1 MRFLFCL
8 PFLAFLYAVAAS
20 ESTKIVGTGDAPLS
34 PDALL
39 SSLNTLRP
47 IALRNHA
54 TLSAAAQAHAAT
66 MQSLITKR
74 QTHMLAQGRNEL
86 GQLLPQRI
94 MAVFPYAKVVD
105 ELIIYTAVPSNAA
118 AILDA
123 IKAFPGIIPPYL

>member
-1 MRFLFCL
+1 MRFLFYL
-8 PFLAFLYAVAAS
+8 PSLAFLYAVVAS
-20 ESTKIVGTGDAPLS
+20 ESTKIASDAPLS
-34 PDALL
+34 PDALR

-47 IALRNHA
+47 IALSNDA
-54 TLSAAAQAHAAT
+54 ILSAAAQAHAAT
-66 MQSLITKR
+66 MKSLITKR